1 MVVVDSSVLIP
12 LIRIGRLQLLE
23 RYFSNIIITKEIEG
37 EIESGKIGFNEIKKA
52 LTKWINI
59 ESPKSDDA
67 RQLSGSESI
76 SVADASIILL
86 AEKNKDILLSNDYRL
101 SIVAKGKGIE
111 FWWLTFFILQ
121 CLKKGIVKKE
131 EAKI

>member
-23 RYFSNIIITKEIEG
+23 RYFSNIIITKEIE
-37 EIESGKIGFNEIKKA
+37 EDIESGK
-52 LTKWINI
+52 
-59 ESPKSDDA
+59 SDGA
-67 RQLSGSESI
+67 KQLSVGESI